1 MIDHGFVTGY
11 PLDNMVHMGEMLL
24 SYRRS
29 TTNDKMLTMWKSD
42 IAEAYRLMP
51 LHPFWQIKQVNTV
64 DGQRYIDRNNAFGSS
79 ASGAIFI
86 AFNSLVSWIAKKKR
100 GIQYLATYVDD
111 SSGFNL
117 HDDLLYYEPYDTH
130 FPRHQTALL
139 MLWDELSIPH
149 KVKKQIFGPII
160 PVIGIEVDPNAMT
173 FSLSAEKR
181 SEICDA
187 LQAWAIKPIN
197 GAKTNYQLKYWQ
209 QMGGWL
215 NWSFN
220 VFPLLRPCLNNFYSK
235 ISGNY
240 EPTRRI
246 WVNNAIR
253 DDFAW
258 AARHIESS
266 DGIHLFQASDWDPS
280 VADFTIYCDACPDG
294 MGFWY
299 PSLNLGFYSP
309 TPENSVTTIIFYFE
323 ALCVLCALRDVQH
336 RAQKGA
342 RVVIYTDNMNTVQ
355 IFNSLACL
363 PTYNHLL
370 RRSVDILL
378 ASNIDLRVLHVS
390 GENNETADA
399 LSRCQFMSA
408 LNMTPELL
416 ISPFKPPQWTLGA
429 IKK

>member
-1 MIDHGFVTGY
+1 
-11 PLDNMVHMGEMLL
+11 
-24 SYRRS
+24 
-29 TTNDKMLTMWKSD
+29 
-42 IAEAYRLMP
+42 
-51 LHPFWQIKQVNTV
+51 
-64 DGQRYIDRNNAFGSS
+64 
-79 ASGAIFI
+79 
-86 AFNSLVSWIAKKKR
+86 
-100 GIQYLATYVDD
+100 
-111 SSGFNL
+111 
-117 HDDLLYYEPYDTH
+117 
-130 FPRHQTALL
+130 
-139 MLWDELSIPH
+139 
-149 KVKKQIFGPII
+149 
-160 PVIGIEVDPNAMT
+160 
-173 FSLSAEKR
+173 
-181 SEICDA
+181 
-187 LQAWAIKPIN
+187 
-197 GAKTNYQLKYWQ
+197 
-209 QMGGWL
+209 MGGWL

-220 VFPLLRPCLNNFYSK
+220 VCPLLRPCLNNFYSK

-258 AARHIESS
+258 AAHHIESS

-323 ALCVLCALRDVQH
+323 ALCVFCALRDVQH